1 MPGPYPIDPAAARRQ
16 AQSDVVSNMEIVRLT
31 VFKVGA
37 LAAVRMVR
45 ITETE
50 RRIYLGSAPEFPKN
64 DTPDIDSIRLHGRD
78 FRRARFNHCQLLWE
92 PAT

>member
-31 VFKVGA
+31 VFKVGS
-37 LAAVRMVR
+37 LAPVRMVR
-45 ITETE
+45 ITETQ
-50 RRIYLGSAPEFPKN
+50 RRIYLGSAPEFPAG
-64 DTPDIDSIRLHGRD
+64 DTPDVDHIQLHGRE
-78 FRRARFNHCQLLWE
+78 FRIAQFNHCQLLWE